1 MTTALALGGVV
12 VPTITLPVAEA
23 HAVAPDV
30 ETLAVPGVDRGAR
43 AQAGALTQAVG
54 GEQEHADHDQ
64 GDVDDLTVL
73 GDATE
78 GSGEAVETAP
88 EEGELAALS
97 PRRTTQEFLVAGVTW
112 EAPAAGAGAEV
123 GADAGTG
130 PEAGADPEVTEV
142 AVRLHEDGAWTD
154 WRALG
159 LDGVVTEEGRTGT
172 EPITSAGADGIQVRV
187 RTADGETPPGLEVDV
202 VDPGTSAADASVG
215 TGQAPA
221 ASASAAT
228 GRELRPA
235 IVTRKQWGADES
247 LRSSWPTVSGQ
258 LDAIYVHHT
267 AGTNSYSKSQ
277 SAAIVRGIY
286 AYHTKSRGWPDIGY
300 QFLVDRF
307 GRTFQGRSGA
317 VDDNPIGA
325 HAGGYNT
332 GTIGVSAMGDF
343 QVARPTSA
351 LLSALTR
358 VVAWKAYQYGV
369 GPKSYVTL
377 PTGTSTGS
385 DTRANP
391 GQRVRVPAIT
401 MHRTTNHTTCPGQY
415 LASRM
420 KWLRTAVQDRV
431 DRAKSYYGTVRPAVG
446 RPNGAFP
453 SSQTPAQW
461 ASAPTYR
468 WSKVSGAAKYQV
480 LQKYAKWNEDMPNAR
495 YWRVLGTTTSTS
507 MRIGTS
513 PGWTRHVAVRAISK
527 NGDRGP
533 IETITRSSRP
543 VPASSWT
550 RSSTW
555 KRVTGSGYE
564 GGQAFRSA
572 GYNAQI
578 KIANAHQVRSVRIM
592 AATGPGYGRVQVLVG
607 GKAYKTINLSS
618 ARFNPR
624 KGFPV
629 SLGGWRDGTVT
640 LRNVDHGKEVRISAI
655 ALARN

>member
-1 MTTALALGGVV
+1 MSRWGRICTAGGVTTALALGGVV
-12 VPTITLPVAEA
+12 VPTITLPVAQA

-30 ETLAVPGVDRGAR
+30 ETLEVPGVDRGAR
-43 AQAGALTQAVG
+43 AQAGALTEAVG
-54 GEQEHADHDQ
+54 GEQEHADYGQ
-64 GDVDDLTVL
+64 
-73 GDATE
+73 
-78 GSGEAVETAP
+78 GEAAASAPAP
-88 EEGELAALS
+88 EEGQLAALS

-112 EAPAAGAGAEV
+112 EAPAGAGAEV
-123 GADAGTG
+123 GADVGTG
-130 PEAGADPEVTEV
+130 ATAGADPEVTEV

-202 VDPGTSAADASVG
+202 VDPGTSAADATVG
-215 TGQAPA
+215 AGQAPA
-221 ASASAAT
+221 ASANAAT
-228 GRELRPA
+228 GRELRPSV
-235 IVTRKQWGADES
+235 VTRKQWGADES
-247 LRSSWPTVSGQ
+247 LRGSWPTVSGR

-267 AGTNSYSKSQ
+267 AGTNSYSRSQ

-300 QFLVDRF
+300 QLLVDRF
-307 GRTFQGRSGA
+307 GRIFQGRSGA

-343 QVARPTSA
+343 EVARPTSA
-351 LLSALTR
+351 LLTALTH

-369 GPKSYVTL
+369 GPKSHVTL

-385 DTRANP
+385 DTRARP

-401 MHRTTNHTTCPGQY
+401 MHRTTNHTTCPGRY
-415 LASRM
+415 LAGRM
-420 KWLRTAVQDRV
+420 KWLRNAVQDRV

-446 RPNGAFP
+446 RPNGSFP
-453 SSQTPAQW
+453 ADQTPAQW

-468 WSKVSGAAKYQV
+468 WSRVSGAAKYQV
-480 LQKYAKWNEDMPNAR
+480 LQKYAKWNEDMPDMR

-507 MRIGTS
+507 MKIRTS

-527 NGDRGP
+527 NGDRGR
-533 IETITRSSRP
+533 IETITRSARP

-564 GGQAFRSA
+564 SGQAFRSSHH
-572 GYNAQI
+572 NAQI
-578 KIANAHQVRSVRIM
+578 RIANAHQVRSVRIM

-624 KGFPV
+624 KGFPI